1 MKQVEL
7 AERIAREAHQGQKDK
22 SGVDYIEH
30 PRRIADSLDDED
42 AKAVAWLHDVLED
55 TPMTPDGLIDAGI
68 EPHILCAVFCL
79 TRKSTETYKQF
90 IERIASNGDRL
101 AIQVKLADLHDNLRP
116 GCPDGMR
123 ERRYLPAIAR
133 LQQVTQFDVGQR

>member
-7 AERIAREAHQGQKDK
+7 AERIAREAHHGQKDK

-30 PRRIADSLDDED
+30 PRRIADALRDED

-55 TPMTPDGLIDAGI
+55 TPMTPKALSDAGI
-68 EPHILCAVFCL
+68 DSRIICAVLCL

-101 AIQVKLADLHDNLRP
+101 AVQVKLADLQDNLRP
-116 GCPDGMR
+116 GCPDEMR
-123 ERRYLPAIAR
+123 ERRYLPAITR
-133 LQQVTQFDVGQR
+133 LQ